1 MHQAG
6 KNHLTSC
13 RHPAAHSRE
22 GNSSC
27 GTPHNTDVWFAPILV
42 TLTATH
48 IAGLVRDEKP
58 RAMGSEPLPGQKI
71 GPPHWIDCSLSVVV
85 GALGGLKRPARC
97 RLPPPGEPNVQSIA
111 LADDLDELEKGF
123 REESPRTVWLLLVD
137 VVRYILE
144 NDESDTRKR

>member
-1 MHQAG
+1 M
-6 KNHLTSC
+6 
-13 RHPAAHSRE
+13 HSRRLPKRRK
-22 GNSSC
+22 GA
-27 GTPHNTDVWFAPILV
+27 PHY
-42 TLTATH
+42 
-48 IAGLVRDEKP
+48 RY
-58 RAMGSEPLPGQKI
+58 
-71 GPPHWIDCSLSVVV
+71 CSLSVVV